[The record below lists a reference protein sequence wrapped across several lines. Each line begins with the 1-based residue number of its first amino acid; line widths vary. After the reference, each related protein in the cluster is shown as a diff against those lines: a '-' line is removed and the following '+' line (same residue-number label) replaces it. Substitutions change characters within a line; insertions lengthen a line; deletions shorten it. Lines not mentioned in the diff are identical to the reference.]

1 MPFTKKRRGDME
13 MDEDVWDPLID
24 EEEEETEY

>member
-1 MPFTKKRRGDME
+1 MPLKAKTRGDME

>member
-1 MPFTKKRRGDME
+1 MLLTKKRRYG

-24 EEEEETEY
+24 EEEEDTEYW